1 MNVFWR
7 EPLNSLRDVTF
18 KTIILIPGE
27 KKLTLCKS
35 S

>member
-7 EPLNSLRDVTF
+7 EPLSSLGDVTF

-27 KKLTLCKS
+27 KNLILCKS